1 MYVCLFLGCG
11 GSREVEAVPGWRGCV
26 SSVWVCSMVP
36 NNFEAVSKREST
48 LHALRAAVGGDGRI
62 EW

>member
-1 MYVCLFLGCG
+1 MFLGCVALC
-11 GSREVEAVPGWRGCV
+11 EVEAVPVWRGCV
-26 SSVWVCSMVP
+26 SLVCVGTMVP